1 MKFSYDKKDLEYLN
15 EAKREALKSTCLR
28 AKCGAVI
35 VKENKIIGKGF
46 NSPPKNLE
54 SQRRCLNN
62 KEDYDQEILVLG
74 CLDFWRQKF

>member
-1 MKFSYDKKDLEYLN
+1 MKFSSDKKDLEYFN